1 MKVLHTADWHIGQL
15 FYEYDRTYEHEQFLK
30 WLTETLCTEKIDLLL
45 ISGDVFDI
53 SNPSASSIRLF
64 YTFLNNATR
73 KCPDLQIIITAGN
86 HDSAS
91 RLEAPSPLLESSRIH
106 IVGTIE
112 RQGDGLIHYDK
123 ISIPILDHTNQITGW
138 CLAIPYLRAGDYPKP
153 DKDHPEEI
161 KYHSYTAGV
170 ELFYKEA
177 HAFIMNKKTK
187 DQFVLAMG
195 HLHAAQAEITDMDQ
209 AERAI
214 MGGLECISA
223 SAFHPDL
230 LYVALGHIHKAQ
242 KIGGEQRI
250 RYSGSPLPLSFSEL
264 NYKHQV
270 LSFEVTAGGIDQIM
284 PIEVPVSVPLIRV
297 PQKHAPLPAVIQE
310 LEKLPDASTL
320 QPDLY
325 PPFLEIRILL
335 DEPRPGL
342 RHQIEKALEGK
353 NIRLAKIDVKYPS
366 RKAED
371 NHYGNMEENLGE
383 LTPEEVFSRTYSAQF
398 QSPPPQELS
407 RLFKQAAIEASQNQ
421 DQA

>member
-1 MKVLHTADWHIGQL
+1 MKVLHTADWHIGQV
-15 FYEYDRTYEHEQFLK
+15 FYEYDRNFEHEQFLK

-112 RQGDGLIHYDK
+112 RLDDGNIHYDK
-123 ISIPILDHTNQITGW
+123 LSIPILDNTHQIIAW

-153 DKDHPEEI
+153 DKDSTEEGKI
-161 KYHSYTAGV
+161 HSYALGV
-170 ELFYKEA
+170 GTFYKEA
-177 HAFIMNKKTK
+177 HAFISSKKTK
-187 DQFVLAMG
+187 EQLIIAMG
-195 HLHAAQAEITDMDQ
+195 HLHAAQAEITDMDN

-214 MGGLECISA
+214 MGGLESIPHD
-223 SAFHPDL
+223 AFHPDL
-230 LYVALGHIHKAQ
+230 CYVALGHIHKAQ
-242 KIGGEQRI
+242 KIDGRHHI
-250 RYSGSPLPLSFSEL
+250 RYSGSPIPLSFSEL

-270 LSFEVTAGGIDQIM
+270 LSFELTDTGISDIQS
-284 PIEVPVSVPLIRV
+284 IEVPVSVALIRV
-297 PQKHAPLPAVIQE
+297 PQKHAPLPVVLQE
-310 LEKLPDASTL
+310 LERLPVASPS
-320 QPDLY
+320 QPDSCT
-325 PPFLEIRILL
+325 PFLEIRILL
-335 DEPRPGL
+335 DEPQPGL

-366 RKAED
+366 RKGTD
-371 NHYGNMEENLGE
+371 NYDGQTEENLGE

-398 QSPPPQELS
+398 QSPPPAELS
-407 RLFKQAAIEASQNQ
+407 RLFKQAANEAMHNHE
-421 DQA
+421 